1 MRTFLAACALL
12 ILLPAIGP
20 AGEAAE
26 ESTFILLNIVSTSN
40 MSRFELVFTN
50 TDDDSLV
57 RISNETQ
64 RGRVVTSGA
73 AFILQEIPAG
83 RYFLSAVNQV
93 YDQDIQPVA
102 RLRETRD
109 YIELRPGAINYIGNV
124 YLEIDDRRGRN
135 ELDVSYEAS
144 SSTLIAA
151 VSGERDTFRQ
161 HDVFVTMVGERPVPV
176 DKSLLGL

>member
-1 MRTFLAACALL
+1 MRNFLLAYAVLV
-12 ILLPAIGP
+12 ILPAVSPI
-20 AGEAAE
+20 ARAAE
-26 ESTFILLNIVSTSN
+26 ESTYILLNIVSTSN

-50 TDDDSLV
+50 ADDDSLT
-57 RISNETQ
+57 RISNEDQ
-64 RGRVVTSGA
+64 RGRVSNTGA
-73 AFILQEIPAG
+73 AFILKEIPAG

-109 YIELRPGAINYIGNV
+109 YIELQAGAVNYIGNV
-124 YLEIDDRRGRN
+124 HLVIDDRRGRN

-144 SSTLIAA
+144 SSTLVAA
-151 VSGERDTFRQ
+151 VSGERETFEQ
-161 HDVFVTMVGERPVPV
+161 HDVYVTMVGERPVPV